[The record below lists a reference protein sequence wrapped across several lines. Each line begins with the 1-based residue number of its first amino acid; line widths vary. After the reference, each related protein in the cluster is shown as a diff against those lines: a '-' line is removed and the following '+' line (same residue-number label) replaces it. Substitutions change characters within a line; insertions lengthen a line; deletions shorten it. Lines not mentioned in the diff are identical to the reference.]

1 MIYLIILMNHSKITK
16 FIILSLALNEP
27 TIDYGFQRLAKLVPK
42 HLGDPDRLPKVRPRS
57 CFVC

>member
-1 MIYLIILMNHSKITK
+1 MNHSKITK

-42 HLGDPDRLPKVRPRS
+42 HLGDPDRLPKVIIDLDHVLFAKRM
-57 CFVC
+57 